1 MRKSGRAGNLSY
13 SYRMSKKAISVTL
26 RADNLLWLKTRVK
39 VKGDRSVSETLDQI
53 ITKARAG
60 VEAGGAEVRSVVG
73 NARIPPSDRALAEAG
88 AQVAALFLGSVGRN
102 ENASR
107 GRRRK
112 RTGPA
117 ARRRRA

>member
-1 MRKSGRAGNLSY
+1 
-13 SYRMSKKAISVTL
+13 MSKKAISVTL

>member
-1 MRKSGRAGNLSY
+1 
-13 SYRMSKKAISVTL
+13 MSKKAISVTL

-60 VEAGGAEVRSVVG
+60 AEAGGAEVRSVVG
-73 NARIPPSDRALAEAG
+73 NARIPTSDRALTEAG
-88 AQVAALFLGSVGRN
+88 AQVAALFLAS
-102 ENASR
+102 ESASR